1 MKAKPYVNE
10 NVQLH
15 MSASYIRNGRSR
27 SSSEPN
33 KPKRTFSLVIKGL
46 MLTPVLL
53 SSLAVGGVS
62 AFASTSPA
70 LPSQQPIVQV
80 SQQVNLQEDEL
91 VTNLR
96 LASKVINEI
105 GWNQEALHAVAD
117 GLRAIDNKLTDDI
130 GYRFTLGLK
139 DAILDIKAILAKYGG
154 DGLSGLRGQ
163 GNSINETLQS
173 IEAKMKMTPNANIA
187 PSPPVHKNAE
197 VRIASVSKDEV
208 TVVINGQV
216 QSFTQPAVTIN
227 GSTMVPL
234 RAIFEKLGAKISWA
248 EKTRTV
254 TATKGDT
261 IIILTLDNDI
271 AYINGNPVKL
281 TAKAQS
287 INGNTMVPLRFVS
300 EALSAAVKWDGATRT
315 AYIDSA
321 GTSDVGQN
329 QVVDGIKVKYG
340 KHTYGSRNQ
349 SEYDT
354 VVRIVEEALKGYD
367 ESSFGGSDHEYY
379 LEYLDGAR
387 WSGDKKDRSARNIGL
402 YYAEA
407 QLGDLVKAGVSK
419 EEIVN
424 VKTLSSIAYD
434 IKDGATDPRDGTPRS
449 AYDALVK
456 RVSDCDSDAQV
467 FSLVYDMMGFNTA
480 IIAGN
485 NHAEVLIQIEGKW
498 YECVAGTFRLV
509 DVSKSLESGSYI
521 YSLPTDGSV
530 FK

>member
-1 MKAKPYVNE
+1 MRKSGHIVDA
-10 NVQLH
+10 QLH
-15 MSASYIRNGRSR
+15 MEATYKRKGRSAGSGVSKR
-27 SSSEPN
+27 SYN
-33 KPKRTFSLVIKGL
+33 LVIKGF
-46 MLTPVLL
+46 LL
-53 SSLAVGGVS
+53 SSVLISSFATAGIP
-62 AFASTSPA
+62 AFASTSSD
-70 LPSQQPIVQV
+70 LSTYPITTQA
-80 SQQVNLQEDEL
+80 SQQVQEDAL
-91 VTNLR
+91 VRSLR
-96 LASKVINEI
+96 LSIEALNEI
-105 GWNQEALHAVAD
+105 GWSKETLKVISEKLQSVDDRLT
-117 GLRAIDNKLTDDI
+117 RDND
-130 GYRFTLGLK
+130 YRFTFGLG
-139 DAILDIKAILAKYGG
+139 DAISDAKFTIAKHGVG
-154 DGLSGLRGQ
+154 NGLMNLVDK
-163 GNSINETLQS
+163 GNSINDTLQS
-173 IEAKMKMTPNANIA
+173 IETKMKMTANANIA

-216 QSFTQPAVTIN
+216 QSFSQPAVTIN

-300 EALSAAVKWDGATRT
+300 EALGAAVKWDGATRT

-407 QLGDLVKAGVSK
+407 QLRDLVKAGVSK
-419 EEIVN
+419 EEIVK

-456 RVSDCDSDAQV
+456 RVTDCDSDAQV

-498 YECVAGTFRLV
+498 YECVAGTFRLL
-509 DVSKSLESGSYI
+509 DVSKTLESGSYI
-521 YSLPTDGSV
+521 YSSPTDGSV
-530 FK
+530 LK